1 MVSID
6 IVLKVN
12 SMVNMLA
19 GIAIIVS
26 SVYMY
31 TEPHM
36 FIHPLMWLIS
46 MTWFMY
52 GDQIIFAMYRER
64 M

>member
-6 IVLKVN
+6 AVLKFN
-12 SMVNMLA
+12 SMVNVLA
-19 GIAIIVS
+19 AIAIIIS

-36 FIHPLMWLIS
+36 FIHPLMWLMS
-46 MTWFMY
+46 MTWFLY
-52 GDQIIFAMYRER
+52 GDQIIFAMYRE
-64 M
+64 MM